1 MKNLK
6 QAADYYVG
14 DFLLN
19 GKKRS
24 KNLTKILKRIYM
36 VQTVIMMLLF
46 SAVPILASSDI
57 GNVDAGDLMGK
68 VIGIIIYL
76 FFWVGLCVLIW
87 GIVMFLLALKRQDG
101 ESKADAVQTMVAGIA
116 LMALRFLVDSLGL
129 GVEIVM
135 PE

>member
-1 MKNLK
+1 
-6 QAADYYVG
+6 
-14 DFLLN
+14 
-19 GKKRS
+19 
-24 KNLTKILKRIYM
+24 M

-76 FFWVGLCVLIW
+76 FFWVGLW
-87 GIVMFLLALKRQDG
+87 
-101 ESKADAVQTMVAGIA
+101 IA

>member
-1 MKNLK
+1 
-6 QAADYYVG
+6 
-14 DFLLN
+14 
-19 GKKRS
+19 
-24 KNLTKILKRIYM
+24 M

-101 ESKADAVQTMVAGIA
+101 ESKADAVQPMVAGIA